1 MNRTPVYDMPVKT
14 GLVSSTA
21 RVETAS
27 YLSLVPQLL
36 GFYGGCLCPAAWV
49 VAPGNGSIAM
59 VTRVAT
65 MLLSL

>member
-1 MNRTPVYDMPVKT
+1 MPVKT

-27 YLSLVPQLL
+27 YLSLLPLIL

-49 VAPGNGSIAM
+49 VAPGNGSVAK